1 MSFRWLARICSLIGM
16 FFLVG
21 FFNTET
27 MMNLDL
33 KGWCLSILFPC
44 VLLSSYILSWMYD
57 RTGAIISVGVIALY
71 YLLQF
76 FFYRSFPEGSA
87 FFLFTI
93 PPVLFIIARW
103 KENSSKL
110 KSAN

>member
-1 MSFRWLARICSLIGM
+1 MSFRFFERIFSLIGM

-27 MMNLDL
+27 ILNLDL
-33 KGWCLSILFPC
+33 KGWFLFILFPC

-57 RTGAIISVGVIALY
+57 RTGAVVSLGVIALY
-71 YLLQF
+71 YLFYF
-76 FFYRSFPEGSA
+76 FFNGNLPLGTSFL
-87 FFLFTI
+87 LFAI
-93 PPVLFIIARW
+93 PPALFIIARW
-103 KENSSKL
+103 KDNMTKL